1 MVHASIETL
10 LPLDEF
16 ARILGIDPWSFNQ
29 MKYPASK
36 GAQCSDVLFQH
47 PWQEDHL
54 SREEVAQAIADAE
67 QMLADELRYWPAP
80 RYEVGEAVQYPRQKT
95 LHDEGYRTPKPVR
108 LKWHFIQTP
117 GIFKRTSIGTVSSTD
132 LTEADTDADGI
143 KDTFTATITDAAIGD
158 ITDPN
163 EIALYFEAADRLGQ
177 DLDETWRIRPVTISI
192 SGTTATIKGHRTLLA
207 KPILQSGVQAKAL
220 KAEEAANYVT
230 SLECHRVFTDSTFTE
245 AEPNQGL
252 AIWKKIAGCQTDD
265 CGSSSKPLCLGEDN
279 HKLGTVYASFGQP
292 GPARYPDCL
301 EVNYLA
307 GLALENGQMQP
318 EMARCVAYL
327 AVALLANEKC
337 GCERTNRILAYWKQR
352 VTSFEDEV
360 NKAVGFS
367 KDFNNIPF
375 PVTQGGVFAWKRV
388 YRWRH
393 SRNVAGLN
401 V

>member
-1 MVHASIETL
+1 MARASIETL

-29 MKYPASK
+29 MRYPAAK
-36 GAQCSDVLFQH
+36 GAQCSDVIFQH

-54 SREEVAQAIADAE
+54 SREEIAQAIADAE

-80 RYEVGEAVQYPRQKT
+80 KYQAGEVVQYPRQRT
-95 LHDEGYRTPKPVR
+95 LHDVGVYRPKPKTVQ
-108 LKWHFIQTP
+108 LKWHHIVTP
-117 GIFKRTSIGTVSSTD
+117 GVFKRTSIGTISGLD
-132 LTEADTDADGI
+132 LTAADTDGDGI
-143 KDTFTATITDAAIGD
+143 KDTFTATIINAAIGD

-163 EIALYFEAADRLGQ
+163 EIALYFEAGDRLGQ

-192 SGTTATIKGHRTLLA
+192 TGTTATIKGHRTLLV
-207 KPILQSGVQAKAL
+207 KPILQSGVEAKSL
-220 KAEEAANYVT
+220 KADLDTNYVT

-252 AIWKKIAGCQTDD
+252 AIWKKISGCETDD

-279 HKLGTVYASFGQP
+279 HKLGTVYASYGFP
-292 GPARYPDCL
+292 CPARYPDRL

-307 GLALENGQMQP
+307 GLPLENGQMQP

-337 GCERTNRILAYWKQR
+337 GCERTNRILAYWKER
-352 VTSFEDEV
+352 LTTFEDEV

-367 KDFNNIPF
+367 KIAIPF
-375 PVTQGGVFAWKRV
+375 PVTRGGIFAWERARK
-388 YRWRH
+388 WRH
-393 SRNVAGLN
+393 SKSVAGLN